1 MNVIY
6 SKDDL
11 KDSISQNNIS
21 GNVIVLDY
29 FGVLD
34 EIEDDDNDHENFIA
48 DQINKNQATFYLIG
62 DADTINLKNKSS
74 KVELFGENVLQDSK
88 GKVNNIMGLLQTSN
102 VIYYDND
109 GKVLSN
115 TIARRVT
122 SRTSDLLK
130 TYLVFL
136 SQDYA
141 TMKDS
146 DHKFAENQNNYLD
159 YLIDV
164 NKLHRG
170 VVSVESPSTN
180 NNNNNKKE
188 DVFTIQT
195 DFVWREY
202 DLKTQRYIE
211 KSNPTNDEIELS
223 NEFVSKLT
231 FDTFMNLLSR
241 STTGS
246 ESMKKMKMYF
256 RENNLF
262 FMNKEH
268 ASKLVD
274 GYKKASKEYNVY
286 LIPNQ
291 D

>member
-136 SQDYA
+136 S
-141 TMKDS
+141 
-146 DHKFAENQNNYLD
+146 
-159 YLIDV
+159 
-164 NKLHRG
+164 
-170 VVSVESPSTN
+170 
-180 NNNNNKKE
+180 
-188 DVFTIQT
+188 
-195 DFVWREY
+195 
-202 DLKTQRYIE
+202 LKIHLYITQE
-211 KSNPTNDEIELS
+211 
-223 NEFVSKLT
+223 
-231 FDTFMNLLSR
+231 
-241 STTGS
+241 
-246 ESMKKMKMYF
+246 
-256 RENNLF
+256 
-262 FMNKEH
+262 
-268 ASKLVD
+268 
-274 GYKKASKEYNVY
+274 
-286 LIPNQ
+286 
-291 D
+291 